1 MLLQAYSTYA
11 SGLSRALQRL
21 DENKLHSL
29 DFQQFLHEAWE
40 QERHLSIDDFLMLP
54 ILHLTNVHQVFSEM
68 LDKCQHDPETVK
80 MLQGLREVLD
90 QAPVNTETAC
100 TPLPPKVSHL

>member
-1 MLLQAYSTYA
+1 MLLQAYSTYT

-40 QERHLSIDDFLMLP
+40 QERHLSVDDFLMLP
-54 ILHLTNVHQVFSEM
+54 VRHLTNIHRVFSEM
-68 LDKCQHDPETVK
+68 TENCPHDPDTSR
-80 MLQGLREVLD
+80 MLRGFREVLD
-90 QAPVNTETAC
+90 QAPLMCEVAC
-100 TPLPPKVSHL
+100 TPLPPKA